1 MTKLLEGKR
10 ALITGAGRGIGAAV
24 ALAFAREGADVVLA
38 ARSREELEGIAAQ
51 AEARGVRAA
60 IVPVDLG
67 DAAQVGQ
74 LADDALAAF
83 GGLDIFVNNAA
94 TETRLAPFLEI
105 SPADWER
112 TQSINFGAAITLLRR
127 IGREFVAQKSGNV
140 IIMSSI
146 RGTSG
151 VPMGSGYATTKAA
164 LNSIAKTLACEWGPA
179 GVRVNA
185 ILPGP
190 VLTRAVRNA
199 LHDDP
204 ALLDYFGK
212 IAPLKGWSVPDNI
225 ADPAV
230 FLASDMA
237 RAITGHLL
245 VIDAGLTAILQD
257 AFVTG
262 TPEAMSAAS
271 SSTG

>member
-24 ALAFAREGADVVLA
+24 ALAFAREGADVVLS
-38 ARSREELEGIAAQ
+38 ARSSDELHEVAAQ
-51 AEARGVRAA
+51 ATALGVRAKVLPA
-60 IVPVDLG
+60 DLG
-67 DAAQVGQ
+67 DARQVVG
-74 LADDALAAF
+74 LGEDALAAF

-94 TETRLAPFLEI
+94 MENVLEPFLKI
-105 SPADWER
+105 SPTEWER
-112 TQSINFGAAITLLRR
+112 TQAINFGAAITLLRK
-127 IGREFVAQKSGNV
+127 IGERFVAQNSGNV

-164 LNSIAKTLACEWGPA
+164 LNSITRSLACEWGPA
-179 GVRVNA
+179 NVRVNA

-190 VLTRAVRNA
+190 VLTQAVRSA
-199 LHDDP
+199 LKDDP
-204 ALLDYFGK
+204 ALLDYFGQ
-212 IAPLKGWSVPDNI
+212 IAPLKGWNMPANI

-237 RAITGHLL
+237 RSITGHLL
-245 VIDAGLTAILQD
+245 VVDAGLTAILQD
-257 AFVTG
+257 AFVVGSPTLM
-262 TPEAMSAAS
+262 EDAS
-271 SSTG
+271 SGVP